1 MMPDMLNRDELQEDR
16 ERRSSQEMCC
26 PIVELRH
33 YALKPYRR
41 DELIALFEEQF
52 VEGQEQY
59 GLRVIG
65 QFRQR
70 GQPDAFVWLRG
81 FADMERRRH
90 ALEGFYYGPIWREHR
105 TAANDTM
112 LDSDNVLL
120 LKPAPTTAGFQLR
133 LEDRPAMDAA
143 EEATGGLIVATIY
156 PLATPVDDQFVAFFT
171 SDVTPV
177 LRASGATML
186 AQFVTEPSE
195 NTFPALPV
203 REGEH
208 VFVWFASFA
217 DEAGY
222 MSYQTTLTQ
231 NQLWN
236 TALAATLQGWLA
248 KPEVVLELVP
258 CRRSLLRHGAQLPV
272 TCSPD

>member
-1 MMPDMLNRDELQEDR
+1 MMPDMLHRDERQDDR
-16 ERRSSQEMCC
+16 ERRNSQETCC
-26 PIVELRH
+26 PVVELRH
-33 YALKPYRR
+33 YTLKPGRQ

-70 GQPDAFVWLRG
+70 GQPDAFIWLRG
-81 FADMERRRH
+81 FADMDRRRH

-112 LDSDNVLL
+112 LDSDDVLL
-120 LKPAPTTAGFQLR
+120 LRPATPTAGFR
-133 LEDRPAMDAA
+133 LHPGSRPAPDAP
-143 EEATGGLIVATIY
+143 ESGETMGGLVIATIY
-156 PLATPVDDQFVAFFT
+156 SFAAPVEERFVAFFT

-177 LRASGATML
+177 LRASGATLL

-217 DEAGY
+217 DEAAY
-222 MSYQTTLTQ
+222 MSYQTALAQ
-231 NQLWN
+231 NLSWN
-236 TALAATLQGWLA
+236 TAVASTLLGWLA
-248 KPEVVLELVP
+248 KPEEVLELSP
-258 CRRSLLRHGAQLPV
+258 CRRSLLRHGAELP
-272 TCSPD
+272 

>member
-1 MMPDMLNRDELQEDR
+1 MPDMLNSDALQEDR
-16 ERRSSQEMCC
+16 GRWSSQETCC
-26 PIVELRH
+26 PVVELRH
-33 YALKPYRR
+33 YTLKPHRC

-59 GLRVIG
+59 ALRVIG

-70 GQPDAFVWLRG
+70 GHPDAFIWLRG

-120 LKPAPTTAGFQLR
+120 LKPAPTTAGFQLH
-133 LEDRPAMDAA
+133 LEDRPAMDAP
-143 EEATGGLIVATIY
+143 EEATGGLIIATIY
-156 PLATPVDDQFVAFFT
+156 SFAAPVDNPFIAFFI

-177 LRASGATML
+177 LRASGATLL

-208 VFVWFASFA
+208 VFIWFASFA

-222 MSYQTTLTQ
+222 MSYQTTLAQ

-248 KPEVVLELVP
+248 KPEEVLELLP
-258 CRRSLLRHGAQLPV
+258 CRRSLLRHDVHLPV
-272 TCSPD
+272 TGSPE